1 MVNVGTIDRALRFV
15 LGAMLLF
22 APFLPPLA
30 GYFVEIGAWK
40 YVVAGVGVVLIG
52 TAIFRFCPAYTLF
65 GIRTCELKK
74 S

>member
-1 MVNVGTIDRALRFV
+1 MVNVGSIDRVIRFV
-15 LGAMLLF
+15 LGAVLLA

-30 GYFVEIGAWK
+30 GYFAEIGAWK
-40 YVVAGVGVVLIG
+40 YALAGAGVAMLG

-65 GIRTCELKK
+65 GVRTCELKK

>member
-1 MVNVGTIDRALRFV
+1 MVNVGSIDRALRFV
-15 LGAMLLF
+15 LGAVLLA

-30 GYFVEIGAWK
+30 GYFAEIGAWK
-40 YVVAGVGVVLIG
+40 YAVAGAGIVMLG

>member
-1 MVNVGTIDRALRFV
+1 MVNVGSIDRALRFV
-15 LGAMLLF
+15 LGAVLLV
-22 APFLPPLA
+22 APILPPLA

-40 YVVAGVGVVLIG
+40 YAVAGVGVVMLG

>member
-1 MVNVGTIDRALRFV
+1 MINVGSIDRALRFV
-15 LGAMLLF
+15 LGAVLLA
-22 APFLPPLA
+22 APFVPPLA
-30 GYFVEIGAWK
+30 GYFAGFGTWK
-40 YVVAGVGVVLIG
+40 YAVAGVGVVMLG

>member
-1 MVNVGTIDRALRFV
+1 MVNVGSIDRVLRFV
-15 LGAMLLF
+15 LGAVLLA
-22 APFLPPLA
+22 APFLPPQA
-30 GYFVEIGAWK
+30 GYFAEIGAWK
-40 YVVAGVGVVLIG
+40 YALAGAGVAMLG

>member
-1 MVNVGTIDRALRFV
+1 MINVGSIDRALRFV
-15 LGAMLLF
+15 LGAVLLA
-22 APFLPPLA
+22 APFAPPLA
-30 GYFVEIGAWK
+30 GYSAGFGAWK
-40 YVVAGVGVVLIG
+40 YAVAGVGIVMLG

>member
-1 MVNVGTIDRALRFV
+1 MINVGSVDRVLRFV
-15 LGAMLLF
+15 LGAVLLA

-30 GYFVEIGAWK
+30 GYFAEIGAWK
-40 YVVAGVGVVLIG
+40 YALAGAGVAMLG

>member
-1 MVNVGTIDRALRFV
+1 MINVRSIDRVLRFV
-15 LGAMLLF
+15 LGAVLLA
-22 APFLPPLA
+22 APFLPQLA
-30 GYFVEIGAWK
+30 GYFAEIGAWK
-40 YVVAGVGVVLIG
+40 YALAGAGVAMLG